1 MQSTSQIRMQ
11 GKVKFF
17 KILTYRQTL
26 AWCKGPNHVG
36 KVDTRCSY
44 FIQLPHLFKNL
55 QLFSPYES
63 NPDVKYQCSCNL
75 QLKQQ
80 TLRIGEEGL
89 ELQQEKNIDR
99 EPTEDSEEKGKTT
112 KRVTRDE
119 KVTFPETTSQM
130 IGWKPKILQ
139 RNEVERHARGKQD
152 IVKLFKWPREGV

>member
-1 MQSTSQIRMQ
+1 MFGVR
-11 GKVKFF
+11 GKVKACNFVHNDEIWKDHVNRELLSQRRWPDKWGF
-17 KILTYRQTL
+17 LASEYR
-26 AWCKGPNHVG
+26 K
-36 KVDTRCSY
+36 
-44 FIQLPHLFKNL
+44 L
-55 QLFSPYES
+55 Q
-63 NPDVKYQCSCNL
+63 
-75 QLKQQ
+75 QQ
-80 TLRIGEEGL
+80 TLRIGQEGL

>member
-1 MQSTSQIRMQ
+1 M
-11 GKVKFF
+11 
-17 KILTYRQTL
+17 
-26 AWCKGPNHVG
+26 
-36 KVDTRCSY
+36 
-44 FIQLPHLFKNL
+44 
-55 QLFSPYES
+55 
-63 NPDVKYQCSCNL
+63 

-99 EPTEDSEEKGKTT
+99 EPTEDSEEKGKPT